1 MPNNYEIVDDST
13 GEVLVVTG
21 ETPPTPEDAAM
32 IFAQQRQQ
40 QQRIAP
46 IPTPQL
52 PTAAP
57 RAGVADLGMEAI
69 AGFNRPFAWL
79 LDNTLMA
86 PVNTVR
92 GFQGKAPLSIESA
105 LGVKGQFAGEGALTD
120 VAAASGELASIGLGG
135 GSILRVGASM
145 LDDAARIGGSTWRRV
160 LQEMGRTTPSQDV
173 VMGIASGSGGEVT
186 AQLAERFAGEQ
197 FEELGRG
204 VGQVV
209 SPVVWGA
216 TVGALIN
223 TGKDLFKR
231 SFNSNILESAPTTQ
245 QLKGAARGLYTKL
258 DEAGIVADEASVA
271 YIRSQVDNFREA
283 EEITDGLYPTVNRYL
298 GILESKTADP
308 NGVSYGYL
316 DRLHSLLRGVGNSD
330 SAEGTAALKLAEIVD
345 DMIMSIR
352 PSNSNVLEGDTVSNV
367 IGNAREFWRRGKAS
381 QLMDDVFNSARIDA
395 AANRGGFAQNIK
407 RELVSLLK
415 NNKAM
420 KSFTPAERKRIE
432 GVVTGTRPERAYEFF
447 GAFGA
452 NSDDWYRAVM
462 LSAVAGTLPVMTGQP
477 VVGGAV
483 ATGILA
489 AGFTASKLANMKAG
503 QVLSKNAALMR
514 ATMNANGDA
523 QGIITNYL
531 STVPSSQRNPADLSA
546 LLLANKA
553 DLSALRDAPMARSP
567 FIADSI
573 YLTQMG
579 QAAVNNEQA
588 SAQERQQ

>member
-1 MPNNYEIVDDST
+1 MPNNYEIVDNTT

-21 ETPPTPEDAAM
+21 ETPPTPEDAAI
-32 IFAQQRQQ
+32 IFAQRRQ

-46 IPTPQL
+46 RATPQL
-52 PTAAP
+52 QPTAPAP
-57 RAGVADLGMEAI
+57 GVADLGMEAI

-79 LDNTLMA
+79 MDNTLMA
-86 PVNTVR
+86 PINTVR
-92 GFQGKAPLSIESA
+92 GFQGKPPLSIESA
-105 LGVKGQFAGEGALTD
+105 LGAKGQFAGEGALTD

-135 GSILRVGASM
+135 GTILRAGASM

-160 LQEMGRTTPSQDV
+160 LKEMGRTTPSLDV
-173 VMGIASGSGGEVT
+173 TMGVASGSGGEVT

-197 FEELGRG
+197 FEQLGRG
-204 VGQVV
+204 VGQVI
-209 SPVVWGA
+209 SPVVWGT

-223 TGKDLFKR
+223 TGKNLFKL
-231 SFNSNILESAPTTQ
+231 STSSNILESAPTTT

-271 YIRSQVDNFREA
+271 YIRSQVDNFRAA

-298 GILESKTADP
+298 SILESKTADP

-330 SAEGTAALKLAEIVD
+330 SAEGTAALKLAEVVD

-352 PSNSNVLEGDTVSNV
+352 PANSDVLEGDTVSNV

-381 QLMDDVFNSARIDA
+381 QLLDDVFNSARIDTL
-395 AANRGGFAQNIK
+395 ANRGGFAQNIK
-407 RELVSLLK
+407 RELVTVLK
-415 NNKAM
+415 NDKAM
-420 KSFTPAERKRIE
+420 KSFTATERKRLE
-432 GVVTGTRPERAYEFF
+432 GVITGTRPERAYEFF

-489 AGFTASKLANMKAG
+489 AGFTASRLANMKAG

-523 QGIITNYL
+523 EGIIKNYL

-553 DLSALRDAPMARSP
+553 DLSMMRDAPMARSP

>member
-1 MPNNYEIVDDST
+1 MPNNYEIVDNTT

-40 QQRIAP
+40 QRIAP
-46 IPTPQL
+46 RATPQL
-52 PTAAP
+52 PPVAP
-57 RAGVADLGMEAI
+57 TPGVVDLGMEAI

-79 LDNTLMA
+79 MDNTLMA

-92 GFQGKAPLSIESA
+92 GFQGKPPLSIESA
-105 LGVKGQFAGEGALTD
+105 LGAKGQFAGEGALTD

-135 GSILRVGASM
+135 GSILRAGASM
-145 LDDAARIGGSTWRRV
+145 LDDAARIGGSTWQRV
-160 LQEMGRTTPSQDV
+160 LKEMGRTTPSQDV
-173 VMGIASGSGGEVT
+173 MMGIASGSGGEVT

-209 SPVVWGA
+209 SPVVWGT

-223 TGKDLFKR
+223 TGKSLLNQ
-231 SFNSNILESAPTTQ
+231 SVNSNILRSAPTTQ

-258 DEAGIVADEASVA
+258 DEAGIVADASSVA
-271 YIRSQVDNFREA
+271 YIRSQVDNFRAA

-330 SAEGTAALKLAEIVD
+330 NAESTAALKLAEVVD

-352 PSNSNVLEGDTVSNV
+352 PANSDVLEGDVVSNV

-381 QLMDDVFNSARIDA
+381 QLMDDVFNAARIDTL
-395 AANRGGFAQNIK
+395 ANRGGFGQNIK
-407 RELVSLLK
+407 RELVSVLK
-415 NNKAM
+415 NDKAM
-420 KSFTPAERKRIE
+420 KSFTAAERKRIE
-432 GVVTGTRPERAYEFF
+432 GVITGTRPERAYEFF

-483 ATGILA
+483 ATGVLA

-503 QVLSKNAALMR
+503 QVLSRNAALMR

-523 QGIITNYL
+523 AGIIKNYL
-531 STVPSSQRNPADLSA
+531 STVPSAQRNPADLSA
-546 LLLANKA
+546 LLLVNKA
-553 DLSALRDAPMARSP
+553 DLSMLRDAPMARSP

-579 QAAVNNEQA
+579 QAAVNTEQTA
-588 SAQERQQ
+588 EQERMQ